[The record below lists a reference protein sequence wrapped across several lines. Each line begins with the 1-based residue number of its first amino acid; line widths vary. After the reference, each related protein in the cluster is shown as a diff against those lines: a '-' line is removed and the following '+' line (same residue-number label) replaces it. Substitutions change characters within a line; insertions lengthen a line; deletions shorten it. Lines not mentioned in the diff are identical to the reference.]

1 MTKKELQERPH
12 TSPPA
17 NIPAQTVTL
26 ALHTAT
32 WLSAS
37 TGSEAAAG
45 PSEPGKT
52 PALHTTT
59 HLLHTRCHY
68 LSRHLRQTESAALI
82 LAILIIYIL
91 FDLILETTKDILWT
105 NSHSIIY
112 LGE

>member
-12 TSPPA
+12 TSPRA

-37 TGSEAAAG
+37 TGSEAAG
-45 PSEPGKT
+45 PSEPDKT
-52 PALHTTT
+52 SALHTTT

-91 FDLILETTKDILWT
+91 FDLILETTKDILWP